1 MESRTSVSNNIHFI
15 QTMSGSA
22 PDLCSV
28 IITRTE
34 TNIEKAVSNDHLLAV
49 ALAVD
54 DEIAHMERIGVFS
67 TDLLELYRIRYECGH
82 RIAGYLIEQPGIADN
97 PYGKA
102 LRGYVYI
109 HASEQEQLNLKK
121 HHIYPVSIPEVTSD
135 VVAHMGN
142 VAYQA
147 FIYYAL
153 EYFKTD
159 TRVANSKILQAQR
172 YANLVTRV
180 KHKHNLDSTLPNND
194 LLAFTIFNGNPID
207 ANYAAD
213 IYEEAVRTTPEIT
226 DINTEQLRADIEPSA
241 MLKELYFE
249 NKALFAKTLSVFKS
263 PGKFISRADLNT
275 KSALAE
281 KLRQENAALKIS
293 DMKDGVV
300 MMRYHHDL
308 TNYEHVMN
316 NAALNANEAFADWK
330 ASWDMLS
337 KYAHTAPEFL
347 PNFLDKLE
355 TLNQMVVALHQA
367 VLYCREDSMQDKALY
382 FLELLKTKDA
392 ILREQSMIIDSMLAR
407 LKLLN
412 INYDNGLV
420 GIVYNSNPADTF
432 YVNLI
437 HHAYQQFLSVQ
448 GRQMAIDD
456 RFKREELTAAHIK
469 SFVALI
475 MAKGT
480 PEQQAQLDVMLPN
493 YRVNIL
499 ESSIALVHDYSH
511 PEPARPSEF
520 AIDLI
525 GGIVNID
532 DIAAPDYV
540 SEANK
545 EIVLVNLDRVR
556 EKIKEIRGIASSL
569 DLVGLD
575 EAVITENQIAIF
587 DLFNADAI
595 PRDSLYNEFHQ
606 LADVTIEDQVLFA
619 KLYIDKYVA
628 SKSRINERLL
638 IEILHNQVFMDDH
651 FNHDLQYFID
661 DFVDASQRNNF
672 PDFQAYEKYLG
683 PPLPSFSSDDESAAP
698 NSQLLE
704 EAPTPKKLN
713 FIQRNPWFK
722 YALIGFA
729 IAAVVAVAIFVSVST
744 FGAGAAPGLLAVG
757 GTIGFAV
764 GASAGSATTAGLALL
779 GTVIAVGAGFI
790 GAAIAVGFRAI
801 VAKFKSNKAPASD
814 VTPAGEDDR
823 PPIVSQKQ
831 AKGVRPAG
839 NQLFPA
845 VTPKKDKEETSLQP
859 RNRWN

>member
-1 MESRTSVSNNIHFI
+1 MESRTSISNNINFI
-15 QTMSGSA
+15 QTMSGNA
-22 PDLCSV
+22 TDLRSV
-28 IITRTE
+28 IITRTQS
-34 TNIEKAVSNDHLLAV
+34 NIGKAVSNDHLLAV

-54 DEIAHMERIGVFS
+54 DEIAHMERTGVFS

-82 RIAGYLIEQPGIADN
+82 RIAEYLIEQPGIADN

-109 HASEQEQLNLKK
+109 HASEPEQVNLKK
-121 HHIYPVSIPEVTSD
+121 HHIYPVSIPDVTSD

-159 TRVANSKILQAQR
+159 TQGANSRSLQAQR
-172 YANLVTRV
+172 YANLVNRV
-180 KHKHNLDSTLPNND
+180 KQKHNLDSTLLNND
-194 LLAFTIFNGNPID
+194 LLTFTIFDGNPID
-207 ANYAAD
+207 ANHAAD
-213 IYEEAVRTTPEIT
+213 MYEEAVRTTPEIT
-226 DINTEQLRADIEPSA
+226 DINAEQLRTDIEPSA
-241 MLKELYFE
+241 MLKELYYE
-249 NKALFAKTLSVFKS
+249 NKTLLAKTLSVFKS

-316 NAALNANEAFADWK
+316 SAALNANKAFADWK
-330 ASWDMLS
+330 TSWDKLS

-355 TLNQMVVALHQA
+355 TLNRMVVALHQA
-367 VLYCREDSMQDKALY
+367 VLYCREDSMQDKAIY

-499 ESSIALVHDYSH
+499 ESSFSLVQDYSH
-511 PEPARPSEF
+511 PEPARPPEF
-520 AIDLI
+520 AIDLV

-545 EIVLVNLDRVR
+545 EIVLVNFDLVR

-628 SKSRINERLL
+628 NKSRVNERLL
-638 IEILHNQVFMDDH
+638 IEILHNQVFMDVQ
-651 FNHDLQYFID
+651 FNHHIHFFID
-661 DFVDASQRNNF
+661 DFVDASQMNDF
-672 PDFQAYEKYLG
+672 PDFQAYEDYRR
-683 PPLPSFSSDDESAAP
+683 PLTFSDDESATP

-757 GTIGFAV
+757 GTIGLAV
-764 GASAGSATTAGLALL
+764 GASAGSAATVGLALL

-801 VAKFKSNKAPASD
+801 VAKFKSKKAPASD
-814 VTPAGEDDR
+814 VTPADEDYR

-831 AKGVRPAG
+831 STGVRPAG

-845 VTPKKDKEETSLQP
+845 VKKDKEESSHLP